1 MLKQFV
7 TALPGTLTPV
17 LLYMVLNVT
26 LTVGEGKAKPLSSSW
41 RFIGMLAGIAGAVV
55 FAGLRSFAV
64 ISQQTAALRPA
75 LYVSVIADIAVTAAI
90 AGSGWLINNW
100 RSQCARQHSRQGDP
114 DPSAAGRGT
123 VKRRFTWLNL
133 ANLVGAAAIADA
145 FFTYLPD
152 VIIQLANF
160 VETGQSA
167 FTSAML
173 ARASGFFLGVGA
185 AVAVAAIFSTM
196 RTSVPHRV
204 FAATGV
210 LFMAAV
216 LIQQGTALVQILV
229 NTADIELSDALF
241 SVLVFLINH
250 ELYLVIAQAA
260 VFIIPAAVSVAAG
273 IRISPQARIQ
283 VQGSGHS

>member
-1 MLKQFV
+1 MLF
-7 TALPGTLTPV
+7 
-17 LLYMVLNVT
+17 
-26 LTVGEGKAKPLSSSW
+26 
-41 RFIGMLAGIAGAVV
+41 
-55 FAGLRSFAV
+55 RS
-64 ISQQTAALRPA
+64 
-75 LYVSVIADIAVTAAI
+75 
-90 AGSGWLINNW
+90 
-100 RSQCARQHSRQGDP
+100 C
-114 DPSAAGRGT
+114 
-123 VKRRFTWLNL
+123 
-133 ANLVGAAAIADA
+133 
-145 FFTYLPD
+145 LPD

-173 ARASGFFLGVGA
+173 ARALGFFLGVGA

-216 LIQQGTALVQILV
+216 LIQQSTALVQILV

-250 ELYLVIAQAA
+250 GLYLVIAQAA

-273 IRISPQARIQ
+273 IRISPTPYAPPDFLIMMNRIT
-283 VQGSGHS
+283 VPSFAVYWNRWRWPSESWP

>member
-1 MLKQFV
+1 M
-7 TALPGTLTPV
+7 A
-17 LLYMVLNVT
+17 
-26 LTVGEGKAKPLSSSW
+26 
-41 RFIGMLAGIAGAVV
+41 
-55 FAGLRSFAV
+55 
-64 ISQQTAALRPA
+64 
-75 LYVSVIADIAVTAAI
+75 
-90 AGSGWLINNW
+90 
-100 RSQCARQHSRQGDP
+100 
-114 DPSAAGRGT
+114 
-123 VKRRFTWLNL
+123 
-133 ANLVGAAAIADA
+133 AAAIADT
-145 FFTYLPD
+145 FFTCLPD

-185 AVAVAAIFSTM
+185 AVTVAAIFSTM

-250 ELYLVIAQAA
+250 GLYLVIAQAA

-283 VQGSGHS
+283 VQGSGHSQAQVPGSGPFRRHSTYLWRCPH